1 MTLKLH
7 CGRWRP
13 IVCPLSGVFV
23 TAIKEC
29 INREVLSLLP
39 ALTYPQ
45 WYTRLPVVHL
55 VTQIT
60 RGLTSNTLLVRYKFN
75 SFRSPWVNQFD
86 IFALLFGSY
95 ARFIT

>member
-7 CGRWRP
+7 CGRWWP
-13 IVCPLSGVFV
+13 ILCPTSGAFV
-23 TAIKEC
+23 TAIRDC
-29 INREVLSLLP
+29 IIGAVRSLLP

-60 RGLTSNTLLVRYKFN
+60 RGLTGKGH
-75 SFRSPWVNQFD
+75 Q
-86 IFALLFGSY
+86 I
-95 ARFIT
+95 